1 MHNLK
6 INPER
11 LWSTLEETASFGG
24 ALHGGVRRL
33 TLSIEDRRVRDWF
46 RSSCEK
52 VGCMVSVDEV
62 GNMFAVRPGKDT
74 KALPIAVGSHLDTQ
88 PTGGRFDGI
97 LGVLAGLEVL
107 RTLHDSG
114 CETRRPL
121 MLVNWTNEEGAR
133 FAPAMLGSGV
143 YAGVFDRQFADSRE
157 DADGIR
163 FSEAI
168 EAIGYRGLLPA
179 GTQKFA
185 AMFEL
190 HIEQGPVL
198 ERENV
203 DIGIVTGVQ
212 AMRWYDLTITGR
224 EAHAGTTPM
233 NMRVDALTDA
243 ARILIGAEKLAKD
256 MGGLATTGQLSIPTS
271 SRNVVPG
278 NVVMS
283 LDLRHEQD
291 DVLEEIEQQVRAL
304 IASICGPD
312 RAQLVSIW
320 ESPAVRFDEDCLD
333 AIRSGANEAGA
344 RMREI
349 VSGAGHDSV
358 NISKVA
364 PTAMI
369 FIPCRDGLS
378 HNPLEFASKGQCALG
393 AQTLLNALLV
403 YDLAPRN

>member
-1 MHNLK
+1 MQILK
-6 INPER
+6 IDPER
-11 LWSTLEETASFGG
+11 LWNTLEETASFGG
-24 ALHGGVRRL
+24 TPQGGVRRL
-33 TLSIEDRRVRDWF
+33 TLSIEDQRMRDWF

-52 VGCMVSVDEV
+52 AGCTVSVDEV
-62 GNMFAVRPGKDT
+62 GNMFAIRPGSDAE
-74 KALPIAVGSHLDTQ
+74 ALPIAVGSHLDTQ

-114 CETRRPL
+114 YETRRAL

-143 YAGVFDRQFADSRE
+143 YAGVFDRHFADSRE

-168 EAIGYRGLLPA
+168 EAIGYRGSLPA
-179 GTQKFA
+179 GEQKFA

-198 ERENV
+198 ERENI

-233 NMRVDALTDA
+233 NMRIDALLDA
-243 ARILIGAEKLAKD
+243 ARILIEAEKLAKD
-256 MGGLATTGQLSIPTS
+256 MGGLATTGQLSIPAS

-278 NVVMS
+278 NVKMG
-283 LDLRHEQD
+283 LDLRHVRD
-291 DVLEEIEQQVRAL
+291 DVLEEMERKMRSVV
-304 IASICGPD
+304 ASICGPD

-320 ESPAVRFDEDCLD
+320 QSPAVRFDEGCLG
-333 AIRSGANEAGA
+333 AIRAGAYEAGA
-344 RMREI
+344 RVREI

-393 AQTLLNALLV
+393 AQTLLNALLS
-403 YDLAPRN
+403 YDTPARN